1 MRYFEA
7 LRRGHWILA
16 YYFETDKCNLSV
28 IKVLAHCIA
37 GVSRSVSMV
46 LAYFIKHH
54 GMDYE
59 EAYRLVKSKRK
70 IVSFKSFRSIPM
82 TALSGNLS
90 SLAKRSR
97 LRREIN
103 LDREAWVRGKV
114 INPLGSRKAKSLIS
128 LKELDLLTTNRNSSS
143 LMKQK
148 WKILP
153 H

>member
-1 MRYFEA
+1 
-7 LRRGHWILA
+7 
-16 YYFETDKCNLSV
+16 
-28 IKVLAHCIA
+28 
-37 GVSRSVSMV
+37 MV

-82 TALSGNLS
+82 MALSGNLS

-103 LDREAWVRGKV
+103 LDREA
-114 INPLGSRKAKSLIS
+114 
-128 LKELDLLTTNRNSSS
+128 
-143 LMKQK
+143 
-148 WKILP
+148 
-153 H
+153 